1 MRRNPERLPESQ
13 AAVAA
18 LVLAVDP
25 HGLGGTILSGMPGLV
40 RDRWLETFLALLPA
54 GTACRKIPV
63 NVGEDRLLG
72 GIDFAATLASG
83 RPVFAT
89 GLLEA
94 SDNGIVLLAMAERAS
109 PATAAIIG
117 GVLERGQ
124 LRIERDG
131 VARTAPSR
139 FGVIAFDESIDDE
152 AGVADGLAERLA
164 FGLRLDDV
172 DLGELALD
180 GWQAS
185 HVAAARRRLDSVRVA
200 DGVVERLCQ
209 TAALFG
215 ISSARAELFA
225 LRAARAAAALL
236 GLEVVGDEEAALGAR
251 LVMPQRATRVPP
263 EDADQDESPQQLPPD
278 QEEPDARRDGAD
290 IPDDVL
296 VDAVR
301 AALPDGLLAMLL
313 QQPGGRRRASAGG
326 RAGPRAVS
334 RRRGRP
340 VGVQPAESL
349 AGARLN
355 VLATLKAAVPWQPL
369 RGRSFAADDVAL
381 RLRKEDLRVTRFE
394 DSQEAT
400 TVFVVDASGSQ
411 AARRLAEVKGAI
423 ELLLNDCYVRRDQ
436 VALIAF
442 RGADAEVLLSPTRA
456 LARAKRSLAALPGGG
471 GTPLA
476 SGLDTARELAESIA
490 HHGRVPAIVLMTDG
504 RANIARDGEAD
515 IRRAEDDALN
525 AARELNIEGFRSLL
539 VDTARRPKP
548 RARALAEAMGAR
560 YVPLPMADA
569 ATISATV
576 QAHAA

>member
-1 MRRNPERLPESQ
+1 MRRAPQRLPDSD
-13 AAVAA
+13 AATAA
-18 LVLAVDP
+18 LILAVDP
-25 HGLGGTILSGMPGLV
+25 HGLGGAILSGMPGLV
-40 RDRWLETFLALLPA
+40 RDRWLEQFRALLPA
-54 GTACRKIPV
+54 DAPWRKIPV

-72 GIDFAATLASG
+72 GLDFAATLACG

-94 SDNGIVLLAMAERAS
+94 SAGGIVLLSMAERAS
-109 PATAAIIG
+109 PSTAALIG
-117 GVLERGQ
+117 GVLERGE

-131 VARTAPSR
+131 VARSAPSR
-139 FGVIAFDESIDDE
+139 FGVIALDESIDDE

-164 FGLRLDDV
+164 FRLRLA
-172 DLGELALD
+172 DLNVGELSPG
-180 GWQAS
+180 GWRAGD
-185 HVAAARRRLDSVRVA
+185 VLAARQRLGSIKVA

-215 ISSARAELFA
+215 IASARGELFA
-225 LRAARAAAALL
+225 LRAARALAALL
-236 GLEVVGDEEAALGAR
+236 NFASVGDDEAAIAAR
-251 LVMPQRATRVPP
+251 LVLPQRATR
-263 EDADQDESPQQLPPD
+263 LPPAD
-278 QEEPDARRDGAD
+278 TENDETAQPPPPDPDEADGRRNSAD

-301 AALPDGLLAMLL
+301 AALPDGLLALL
-313 QQPGGRRRASAGG
+313 QQQGARRRSTAGG

-340 VGVQPAESL
+340 VGVRPAESL

-355 VLATLKAAVPWQPL
+355 VLATLKAAIPWQPL
-369 RGRSFAADDVAL
+369 RGRSLESGDTAL

-394 DSQEAT
+394 DSQEVT

-442 RGADAEVLLSPTRA
+442 RGAEAEVLLSPTRA

-476 SGLDTARELAESIA
+476 SGLDVARELAGSIA

-504 RANIARDGEAD
+504 RANIARDGKAD
-515 IRRAEDDALN
+515 IRRAEDDALT

-548 RARALAEAMGAR
+548 RAKALADAMGAH
-560 YVPLPMADA
+560 YVPLPRADA
-569 ATISATV
+569 ATLSATV
-576 QAHAA
+576 QAYAA

>member
-1 MRRNPERLPESQ
+1 MRRAPQRLPDSD
-13 AAVAA
+13 AATAA
-18 LVLAVDP
+18 LILAVDP
-25 HGLGGTILSGMPGLV
+25 HGLGGAILSGMPGLV
-40 RDRWLETFLALLPA
+40 RDRWLEQFRALLPA
-54 GTACRKIPV
+54 EAPWRKIPV

-72 GIDFAATLASG
+72 GLDFAATLACG

-94 SDNGIVLLAMAERAS
+94 SAGGIVLLSMAERAS
-109 PATAAIIG
+109 PSTAALIG
-117 GVLERGQ
+117 GVLERGE

-131 VARTAPSR
+131 VARSAPSR
-139 FGVIAFDESIDDE
+139 FGVIALDESIDDE

-164 FGLRLDDV
+164 FRLRLA
-172 DLGELALD
+172 DLNVGELSLG
-180 GWQAS
+180 GWRAGD
-185 HVAAARRRLDSVRVA
+185 VLAARQRLGSIKVA
-200 DGVVERLCQ
+200 EGVVERLCQ

-215 ISSARAELFA
+215 IASARGELFA
-225 LRAARAAAALL
+225 LRAARALAALL
-236 GLEVVGDEEAALGAR
+236 DLASVGDDEAAIGAR
-251 LVMPQRATRVPP
+251 LVLPQRATRLPP
-263 EDADQDESPQQLPPD
+263 ADTDNDETAQPPPPDPDDADG
-278 QEEPDARRDGAD
+278 RRNSAD

-301 AALPDGLLAMLL
+301 AALPDGLLALL
-313 QQPGGRRRASAGG
+313 QQQGARRRSRAGG

-340 VGVQPAESL
+340 VGVRPAESL

-355 VLATLKAAVPWQPL
+355 VLATLKAAIPWQPL
-369 RGRSFAADDVAL
+369 RGRSLESGDAAL

-442 RGADAEVLLSPTRA
+442 RGAEAEVLLSPTRA

-476 SGLDTARELAESIA
+476 SGLDVARELAGSIA

-504 RANIARDGEAD
+504 RANIARDGKAD
-515 IRRAEDDALN
+515 IGRAEDDALT

-548 RARALAEAMGAR
+548 RAKALADAMGAH
-560 YVPLPMADA
+560 YVPLPRADA
-569 ATISATV
+569 ATLSATV
-576 QAHAA
+576 QAYAA

>member
-1 MRRNPERLPESQ
+1 
-13 AAVAA
+13 
-18 LVLAVDP
+18 
-25 HGLGGTILSGMPGLV
+25 MPGLI
-40 RDRWLETFLALLPA
+40 RDRWLEGFRALLPA
-54 GTACRKIPV
+54 DTPWRKIPV

-72 GIDFAATLASG
+72 GLDFAATLASG
-83 RPVFAT
+83 APVFAS
-89 GLLEA
+89 GLLET
-94 SDNGIVLLAMAERAS
+94 SHGGVVLLAMAERAS
-109 PATAAIIG
+109 SSVAAIIG
-117 GVLERGQ
+117 GVLERGE

-131 VARTAPSR
+131 VARTVPSR
-139 FGVIAFDESIDDE
+139 FSVIALDESIDDE

-164 FGLRLDDV
+164 FRLRLA
-172 DLGELALD
+172 DLQPGELLAD
-180 GWQAS
+180 GWSAS
-185 HVAAARRRLDSVRVA
+185 DIAAARRRLDSVSVA
-200 DGVVERLCQ
+200 EGVIERLCQ
-209 TAALFG
+209 TAAQFG
-215 ISSARAELFA
+215 IASARGELFA

-236 GLEVVGDEEAALGAR
+236 GRPVVGDDEAAVGAR
-251 LVMPQRATRVPP
+251 LVMPQRATR
-263 EDADQDESPQQLPPD
+263 LPPD
-278 QEEPDARRDGAD
+278 DPDQGEAPREQPSETETTEGRRDSSD

-301 AALPDGLLAMLL
+301 AALPAGLLAML
-313 QQPGGRRRASAGG
+313 QQHGRRRRASAGG

-340 VGVQPAESL
+340 VGVRQAESL

-369 RGRSFAADDVAL
+369 RGRSFDAGDVAL

-394 DSQEAT
+394 DSQEST

-411 AARRLAEVKGAI
+411 AARRLAEVKGAV

-442 RGADAEVLLSPTRA
+442 RGTDAEVLLSPTRA

-490 HHGRVPAIVLMTDG
+490 HHGRVPAVVLMTDG
-504 RANIARDGEAD
+504 RANIARDGKAD
-515 IRRAEDDALN
+515 IRRAEDDALT
-525 AARELNIEGFRSLL
+525 AARELCIEGFRSLL

-548 RARALAEAMGAR
+548 RAKALADAMGAH
-560 YVPLPMADA
+560 YVPLPQADA
-569 ATISATV
+569 ATITATV
-576 QAHAA
+576 QAYAP